1 MRLSRTIRHLLVCLA
16 LAVATISVPSIHA
29 QSQGEGPLFVR
40 ASVDNDRPYI
50 GQQIAYVLRIY
61 QRSDFTKKL
70 RYIPPSFAGLWN
82 GQPTQRD
89 EYTETIGSEQ
99 YRVIELRTLLFPSV
113 VETITIEPASLRA
126 DAGLPGGSELLE
138 SDPVIVSV
146 RALPAGAPPG
156 FVGAVG
162 RFEISAEVNA
172 TTGTVNEPVLLTVNI
187 TGDGNIEALP
197 DPTWP
202 EFSGWRAIQSP
213 PTSEA
218 EVIDGR
224 VTGIRTYEI
233 GLVPDESGDLT
244 IPAIAYPHYDPEAER
259 YVQTA
264 TVPIVVN
271 IVGSD
276 GAPPLVSD
284 DAEAEPSASEAR
296 RNKPVPTAL
305 ERSRNG
311 LTDTP
316 VYWAAWVV
324 PLLIIVGGA
333 IWRRRVVVREAALAT
348 SRQQNALR
356 NARSV
361 LGRATAAGLDTRVA
375 SADSV
380 LLYMSD
386 KLDAPVGGLTR
397 ESLHLR
403 LEEAGVSSDL
413 AQRIEDTLTMGEE
426 ARYSPVSDGA
436 GRREDLAE
444 RTAQLLTD
452 LEEAFGE

>member
-1 MRLSRTIRHLLVCLA
+1 M
-16 LAVATISVPSIHA
+16 ATISVPSIHA

-82 GQPTQRD
+82 SQPTQRD
-89 EYTETIGSEQ
+89 EYTEMIGSAQ

-126 DAGLPGGSELLE
+126 DAGLPGGPDSLE
-138 SDPVIVSV
+138 SEPVGVGV
-146 RALPAGAPPG
+146 RPLPTGAPPG

-172 TTGTVNEPVLLTVNI
+172 TIGTVNEPVLLTVKV

-202 EFSGWRAIQSP
+202 EFSGWRAIESP

-218 EVIDGR
+218 EVMDGR
-224 VTGIRTYEI
+224 VTGIRAYEL
-233 GLVPDESGDLT
+233 GLVPEESGDLT

-259 YVQTA
+259 YIQIA
-264 TVPIVVN
+264 TVPIVLA
-271 IVGSD
+271 IGGAD
-276 GAPPLVSD
+276 GVSPLVSD
-284 DAEAEPSASEAR
+284 DAEAEQSASEVR
-296 RNKPVPTAL
+296 GNKPVPQEL
-305 ERSRNG
+305 GRSRNG
-311 LTDTP
+311 LTGTP

-361 LGRATAAGLDTRVA
+361 LRRATEAGLDTRVA
-375 SADSV
+375 SADA
-380 LLYMSD
+380 LLSYMSD
-386 KLDAPVGGLTR
+386 RLDVAVGGLTR
-397 ESLHLR
+397 DSLLQW
-403 LEEAGVSSDL
+403 LGEAGVSSGL
-413 AQRIEDTLTMGEE
+413 AQRVEDTLALGEE
-426 ARYSPVSDGA
+426 ARYSPVGDGA